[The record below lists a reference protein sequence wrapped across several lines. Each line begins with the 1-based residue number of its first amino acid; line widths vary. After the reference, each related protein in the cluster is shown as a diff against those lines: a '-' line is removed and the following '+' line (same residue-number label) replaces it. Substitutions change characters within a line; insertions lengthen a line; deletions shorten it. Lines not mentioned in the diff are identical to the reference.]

1 MLRRRSRAC
10 PKARKTKRSAIRRL
24 LLTLPLLLGACGDP
38 PGDALRMG
46 LASAP
51 VNLDP
56 RFATDAAS
64 TRVNRLL
71 YQRLVDFDP
80 RSLPLPSLA
89 DWEQIGP
96 TRYRFILGDEG
107 RSFSDGSRL
116 DAEDVA
122 ATYRFILAPANASP
136 HRTTLEMIERIEV
149 LDSERLE
156 FHLKRPDPLFPAY
169 LVIGILPA
177 ELQSAGHPFA
187 SQPVGSGGCRLL
199 EWPEEGRLLLERRR
213 DGQRLELVRVS
224 DPTVRSLKLLRGEI
238 DLMQNDLPPELL
250 AYLEGRPEVRVE
262 RRRGSNFSYLG
273 FNLQDPVTGRLE
285 IRRAIAQAID
295 REAIIR
301 YVLAGGAAPAQALLP
316 PSHWAGHPDLEGF
329 RFDPE
334 AARRH
339 LAAAGYGPD
348 NPLRLVYKTSADPF
362 RIRLATIIQSQL
374 ADVGIQVDLRSYDWG
389 TFYGD
394 VKAGRFQ
401 MYSLAWVG
409 IQTPDIFRYAFHSQS
424 LPPKGAN
431 RGRYRDPEA
440 DRLIEQASSLS
451 SLEAQAPI
459 YRELQARLLE
469 QLPYVPLWYED
480 HVLVSRTGVED
491 YELAADGNYDGL
503 LRVWRHPQAAAT
515 AAVVANHR

>member
-1 MLRRRSRAC
+1 MRSL
-10 PKARKTKRSAIRRL
+10 PFRL
-24 LLTLPLLLGACGDP
+24 LLTLTLPLLLSACGES

-64 TRVNRLL
+64 ARVNRLL
-71 YQRLVDFDP
+71 YRRLVDFDS

-89 DWEQIGP
+89 DWEQLGP
-96 TRYRFILGDEG
+96 TRYRFTLGDEG
-107 RSFSDGSRL
+107 REFSDGSRL
-116 DAEDVA
+116 DAQDVA
-122 ATYRFILAPANASP
+122 ATYRFILDPANASP
-136 HRTTLEMIERIEV
+136 HRTTLEMIEHIEV
-149 LDSERLE
+149 LDPDRLE
-156 FHLKRPDPLFPAY
+156 FHLSRPDPLFPAF

-177 ELQSAGHPFA
+177 ELQAAGHPFA
-187 SQPVGSGGCRLL
+187 SQPVGSGGCKLL
-199 EWPEEGRLLLERRR
+199 DWPEEGRLLLERRR
-213 DGQRLELVRVS
+213 DGRRLELVRVS
-224 DPTVRSLKLLRGEI
+224 DPTVRGLKLLRGEI

-250 AYLEGRPEVRVE
+250 AYLERQPEVRVE

-316 PSHWAGHPDLEGF
+316 PSHWAGHPNLAGF

-334 AARRH
+334 AARRR
-339 LAAAGYGPD
+339 LAAAGFGSD

-374 ADVGIQVDLRSYDWG
+374 ADVGIRVDLRSYDWG

-394 VKAGRFQ
+394 IKAGRFQ

-409 IQTPDIFRYAFHSQS
+409 IETPDIFRYVFHSQS

-440 DRLIEQASSLS
+440 DRLIERAAGLG
-451 SLEAQAPI
+451 SLEAQAPV
-459 YRELQARLLE
+459 YRQLQARLLE

-480 HVLVSRTGVED
+480 HVLVRRTGIEN
-491 YELAADGNYDGL
+491 YQLAADGNYDGL
-503 LRVWRHPQAAAT
+503 LRVSRNPPAVAAA
-515 AAVVANHR
+515 AGGG